1 MGKELKLKPRLVA
14 ELSEAGQLYEVGGT
28 VRDRLLPDL
37 PEPKDLDFL
46 VTGIPFRRL
55 CDLLRHY
62 GRVDLVGRFFGV
74 IKFTQP
80 ANGTGPGGTFDFV
93 LPRKEVSTGA
103 GHRDFEVSFDHTLA
117 VEDDL
122 QRRDFTI
129 NAIARDVVSGEFVD
143 PLHGRADIEK
153 KLIRFTSP
161 QSFVEDPLRMLR
173 AVQFAAR
180 LEFDIEAETYQAIV
194 DNARMITTVSPERVA
209 EELNKLLT
217 RAKQPSIGF
226 KLMQQTGLLKH
237 LLPELEDTVG
247 VTQPGPYHAH
257 PVFEHSIYAVDA
269 APPRLL
275 VRMATLLH
283 DITKPQAKRV
293 TGEESATFYGHEVS
307 GSRQAGKVLRRL
319 RYSNDFID
327 EVSRLVEKHMFT
339 SDLTDKALRRLIRR
353 VTPELIF
360 DLLDLRRADVV
371 GQGMGGNTDDVDELE
386 QRIREELERKP
397 PFGLNDLAVNGDDLM
412 KVFGLPEGRQI
423 GEVLNQLLEMVLDYP
438 EKNEYELLIEAARD
452 YLGREDLEKGT

>member
-1 MGKELKLKPRLVA
+1 MAETLKLKPRLID
-14 ELSEAGQLYEVGGT
+14 ELAEAGRLYEVGGT
-28 VRDRLLPDL
+28 VRDRLLPGT
-37 PEPKDLDFL
+37 PESKDLDFL
-46 VTGIPFRRL
+46 VTGIPFRKL
-55 CDLLRHY
+55 CSLLKHY

-80 ANGTGPGGTFDFV
+80 ANGSGPGGTFDFV

-117 VEDDL
+117 VEEDL
-122 QRRDFTI
+122 LRRDFTI
-129 NAIARDVVSGEFVD
+129 NAIARDLVSGEYVD
-143 PLHGRADIEK
+143 PLQGRADIEK

-180 LEFDIEAETYQAIV
+180 FEFAIEPGTYQAIK
-194 DNARMITTVSPERVA
+194 DNAEMITTISPERVA
-209 EELNKLLT
+209 EELNKLLV
-217 RAKQPSIGF
+217 RARKPSIGF
-226 KLMQQTGLLKH
+226 KLMQESGLLEH
-237 LLPELEDTVG
+237 LIPELENTVG

-257 PVFEHSIYAVDA
+257 PVFEHSIYSVDA

-293 TGEESATFYGHEVS
+293 TGDESATFYGHEVS
-307 GSRQAGKVLRRL
+307 GSRLARKVLRRL
-319 RYSNDFID
+319 RYSNDFIED
-327 EVSRLVEKHMFT
+327 VSRLVEKHMFT

-353 VTPELIF
+353 MTPELVF
-360 DLLDLRRADVV
+360 DLLDLRRADVA

-397 PFGLNDLAVNGDDLM
+397 PFGLGDLAVNGDDLM
-412 KVFGLPEGRQI
+412 NKFGLPEGKQV
-423 GEVLNQLLEMVLDYP
+423 GETLDHLLELVLDYP

-452 YLGREDLEKGT
+452 FLGREDPEKGT